1 MKSAWLPCILLTS
14 LFIICLWN
22 SHMMSRYSQQLQ
34 QQLQTVKECLA
45 QQQWEQAK
53 QQLDE
58 YTTLWEKRQLY
69 LHIIT
74 EHEEIDQAEDLLVSL
89 YAFIQYEELPESMSE
104 LAYLNNQLR
113 LLAEMQEFNWGNTF

>member
-58 YTTLWEKRQLY
+58 YTALWEKRQLY

-113 LLAEMQEFNWGNTF
+113 LLAEMQELNWGNTF

>member
-22 SHMMSRYSQQLQ
+22 SHMMNRYSQQLQ

-58 YTTLWEKRQLY
+58 YTALWKKRQLVCFCHRY
-69 LHIIT
+69 I
-74 EHEEIDQAEDLLVSL
+74 
-89 YAFIQYEELPESMSE
+89 F
-104 LAYLNNQLR
+104 
-113 LLAEMQEFNWGNTF
+113 

>member
-113 LLAEMQEFNWGNTF
+113 LLAEMQELNWGNTF

>member
-1 MKSAWLPCILLTS
+1 
-14 LFIICLWN
+14 
-22 SHMMSRYSQQLQ
+22 MMSRYSQQLQ

-58 YTTLWEKRQLY
+58 YTALWEKRQLY

-113 LLAEMQEFNWGNTF
+113 LLAEMQELNWGNTF